1 MEIAT
6 ASFFIRFT
14 FLVFLLLLVQFR
26 LSLSCSGSTN
36 ALDKR
41 GPRKALMLEQNVPDT
56 PEDSQQASGPSKGKI
71 TRNSP
76 EFDKLKPCYNNAII
90 FKDEE
95 GTGADRLMSKRCQ
108 DKLNTLADLVRRQ
121 WPTVKL
127 VVTEAWD
134 EQGQHS
140 ENSLHYEGRAVDLR
154 LSDKDRTKIGYLGRL
169 AVDAGFDWVYYQ
181 KRTHIHASVREDGYK
196 EEAWGGCFSSDSVVK
211 LENGADLRVR
221 NLQIG
226 DIVQVMTEEGK
237 LGYSEIVMFADFKPD
252 IPRASHVLI
261 ETENPAKRITL
272 TPSHLIFTTS
282 NSSESRLKSKQ
293 AGKVLPGEFLQ
304 VSSQGKL
311 VPSLVRRVSVVK
323 RTGMVAPVTMQGNVI
338 VDGVLCSCYAMIA
351 DHDIAHT
358 VFSPLRLV
366 HSFASN
372 LWRMDMSIQ
381 QGMHWY
387 PGLLMKINALLG
399 IYELS

>member
-1 MEIAT
+1 MHAADVLVSKGNSFCTAPELTRKSNFRSTKEISWVFSGHRRQIFLYLAPSCENPPFT
-6 ASFFIRFT
+6 KTNLHPRVALQKLWQWFIG
-14 FLVFLLLLVQFR
+14 R
-26 LSLSCSGSTN
+26 LI
-36 ALDKR
+36 
-41 GPRKALMLEQNVPDT
+41 
-56 PEDSQQASGPSKGKI
+56 SGPNG
-71 TRNSP
+71 
-76 EFDKLKPCYNNAII
+76 LK
-90 FKDEE
+90 E
-95 GTGADRLMSKRCQ
+95 
-108 DKLNTLADLVRRQ
+108 
-121 WPTVKL
+121 VKWYPHCCF
-127 VVTEAWD
+127 A
-134 EQGQHS
+134 
-140 ENSLHYEGRAVDLR
+140 
-154 LSDKDRTKIGYLGRL
+154 
-169 AVDAGFDWVYYQ
+169 
-181 KRTHIHASVREDGYK
+181 DGYK
-196 EEAWGGCFSSDSVVK
+196 DEAWGGCFSSDSVVK

-351 DHDIAHT
+351 DHDIAHM

-372 LWRMDMSIQ
+372 LWRMDTSIQ

-399 IYELS
+399 IYELSWMQYAGCRIKITKEERENFFSFLNRGCPATTFLTFA